1 MDPAVACHDVG
12 MTNSDGGTPHGPD
25 SHQPNPFEQP
35 IASARPNA
43 SPYPDSYQKPNSY
56 PTSGPQG
63 HPQSGGQQP
72 YPSYGSPYP
81 PAAPTNTLAIITII
95 AAFVFPIVGIVTGHI
110 ALGQLKTSGEQGE
123 GLAKAGLIIS
133 YVYSAIVLVVL
144 LISIVLPLIMV
155 AAFVP
160 FWATIPTSP

>member
-1 MDPAVACHDVG
+1 
-12 MTNSDGGTPHGPD
+12 MTNSDGGAPQGPYPQQPSAYPQPD
-25 SHQPNPFEQP
+25 SSQQPN
-35 IASARPNA
+35 A
-43 SPYPDSYQKPNSY
+43 Y
-56 PTSGPQG
+56 PTSAPQG
-63 HPQSGGQQP
+63 APQGYPQAGGPQP

-81 PAAPTNTLAIITII
+81 PARPTNTLAIITII

-133 YVYSAIVLVVL
+133 YVYSAIVIVVL